1 MYGHIDPDRLDLLA
15 AGFAVAGRSK
25 DGRPTLNEWA
35 HGANVTRVMLFKSYG
50 SRRSMD
56 AVKRIVQFAAQA
68 RGVDAERLEG
78 WLCGGPADTELEDLL
93 GLEAR
98 KFRCKGSGPHLHSD
112 ADLPDGWFDVGA
124 DAHRLIVSM
133 GRCKRCARIEAGPE
147 ETAAWEERL
156 LRDKHKLS
164 QKLQHA
170 IAVIQAAGRCPT
182 AKGLARVAE
191 IPYEDVRKELFR
203 AGLEKPRA
211 GRLRPLPTKYRLIWL
226 VLGLRLLSSSAEAA
240 PAIQT
245 SQSSLWGAT
254 KRRRRLLAF
263 FCWLLALDP
272 AKRRRA
278 LAYLNAYA
286 GRQVPASPRSV
297 RTFRPSSMSR
307 ARRTPRAHFS
317 PAGPSPDPG
326 PAGGFLYRKPLSAEV
341 AHG

>member
-1 MYGHIDPDRLDLLA
+1 MYGHIDPDRLDLLN
-15 AGFAVAGRSK
+15 AGFASAGRTK
-25 DGRPTLNEWA
+25 DGRPTLSMWA
-35 HGANVTRVMLFKSYG
+35 EHVGVGRKLFCRGYPSER
-50 SRRSMD
+50 SPEVVRRM
-56 AVKRIVQFAAQA
+56 VEFAAEA
-68 RGVDAERLEG
+68 RGVGVERLG
-78 WLCGGPADTELEDLL
+78 RWLCGGPADVELEDLL

-98 KFRCKGSGPHLHSD
+98 KFRCKGPGPHLHSD

-124 DAHRLIVSM
+124 DALKLIVSL

-226 VLGLRLLSSSAEAA
+226 VLGLHMLSSSAEAA
-240 PAIQT
+240 PAMRTAQCMLCGAIRPRASAPVQKDRSVKKRLSYHRPRQLQT
-245 SQSSLWGAT
+245 QRFPPPGSCV
-254 KRRRRLLAF
+254 KRLTAV
-263 FCWLLALDP
+263 P
-272 AKRRRA
+272 ARRRA
-278 LAYLNAYA
+278 
-286 GRQVPASPRSV
+286 
-297 RTFRPSSMSR
+297 
-307 ARRTPRAHFS
+307 
-317 PAGPSPDPG
+317 
-326 PAGGFLYRKPLSAEV
+326 
-341 AHG
+341 